1 MKNIQF
7 DKACVELLTFK
18 PAGRVAEYHMMVH
31 VTDVTLSYQR
41 QVEVLLDAYSAV
53 LQELPGAVAVFKRYF
68 LSDAA
73 NQSDILLATTTE
85 GTDCAVSIVQ
95 QAPLDGTKIA
105 LWAYLLTDM
114 HTKALSNGLFEAK
127 HGAYRHLWTGSNSNH
142 AATSE
147 YQMRLLLNDYVMN
160 LMQEGCT
167 LADNCMR
174 TWIFVQNIDNNYAG
188 VVKAR
193 NEVFMTQNLTSETHF
208 IASTGIGGRMADPK
222 VLVQLDAYAVEG
234 ISSEQVHYL
243 YARTHLNP
251 TYEYGVSFERGTYI
265 DYGDRRHVLI
275 SGTASINNKGEIMY
289 CGDVCQQTKRLWEN
303 VETLLAEAECTFDE
317 VEQMIVYLRDIADYA
332 VVKAL
337 YDERFPDKPK
347 VFVNAPVCRSGWLV
361 EMECMAA
368 KSQTDSRFPVF

>member
-18 PAGRVAEYHMMVH
+18 PEGRVAEYHMMVH

-127 HGAYRHLWTGSNSNH
+127 HGA
-142 AATSE
+142 
-147 YQMRLLLNDYVMN
+147 
-160 LMQEGCT
+160 
-167 LADNCMR
+167 
-174 TWIFVQNIDNNYAG
+174 
-188 VVKAR
+188 
-193 NEVFMTQNLTSETHF
+193 
-208 IASTGIGGRMADPK
+208 
-222 VLVQLDAYAVEG
+222 
-234 ISSEQVHYL
+234 
-243 YARTHLNP
+243 
-251 TYEYGVSFERGTYI
+251 
-265 DYGDRRHVLI
+265 
-275 SGTASINNKGEIMY
+275 
-289 CGDVCQQTKRLWEN
+289 
-303 VETLLAEAECTFDE
+303 
-317 VEQMIVYLRDIADYA
+317 
-332 VVKAL
+332 
-337 YDERFPDKPK
+337 
-347 VFVNAPVCRSGWLV
+347 
-361 EMECMAA
+361 
-368 KSQTDSRFPVF
+368 